1 MTGAGIGSGFSG
13 LGNSGNIHALL
24 QRKDTDMTG
33 STGFSSIGRLFNY
46 FTNESQILCFK
57 MFNTVGGGKISL
69 EFNFVSNVCGTSFF
83 ILNYFW

>member
-1 MTGAGIGSGFSG
+1 MTGAGIGSGSSG
-13 LGNSGNIHALL
+13 LGNSKNIHALL

-46 FTNESQILCFK
+46 FTNESRILCFK
-57 MFNTVGGGKISL
+57 MFNTVGGGKINL
-69 EFNFVSNVCGTSFF
+69 EFNFVSKVYGTSFV

>member
-1 MTGAGIGSGFSG
+1 VTGAGIESGSSG
-13 LGNSGNIHALL
+13 LGNSKNSHALL

-46 FTNESQILCFK
+46 FTNESRILCFK

-69 EFNFVSNVCGTSFF
+69 EFILLVMFVGQVLLF
-83 ILNYFW
+83 

>member
-1 MTGAGIGSGFSG
+1 MTGAGIGSGSSG
-13 LGNSGNIHALL
+13 LGNSKNIHALL

-57 MFNTVGGGKISL
+57 IFSQLEVVRSAWNLILLVRFVGQAL
-69 EFNFVSNVCGTSFF
+69 LF
-83 ILNYFW
+83 